1 MLTPDVA
8 QLKTGIIIVVEMKF
22 GLPKL
27 RFI

>member
-8 QLKTGIIIVVEMKF
+8 QVKTGIIIVVELKF

>member
-1 MLTPDVA
+1 MWTSEVA
-8 QLKTGIIIVVEMKF
+8 QLKTGITIVVELKF